1 MKRPVEKKHD
11 IIKALLQNEI
21 DRKIASHI
29 LSCSVKTI
37 SRYKRKYL
45 EHGLEGLKDHR
56 HSNNYRLT
64 GQDRQNI
71 VSIKSKD
78 RWRSA
83 RNVRDKLNLT
93 VNQKTVRRIIVKAN
107 LGKENKIQVKALQTF
122 EYPYPNDLWQ
132 TDIMGRINFPHIG
145 VLYLIAT
152 LDDHSRFVPAGRWF
166 YRQNKIN
173 VFVIWYESLAK
184 CGVPKRIL
192 QDEGSQYKARVR
204 FGETDYEY
212 YAKELGIE
220 LIWAKS
226 AQCKGKIERFW
237 RFVQDDF
244 VREVRMVKTIDEVN
258 GAWRIWLAKY
268 NYTFKSEYFGGV
280 TRASRY
286 YPSEKKITHIEL
298 QHALTILERR
308 TVTRFNTVSL
318 YGIRYRI
325 PSGYMKCRIWIKI
338 VGNKLYFESMG
349 KIFWKTRLI
358 AR

>member
-1 MKRPVEKKHD
+1 MKRPIEKKKE
-11 IIKALLQNEI
+11 IIIALLQNEI
-21 DRKIASHI
+21 DRKTAAKI
-29 LSCSVKTI
+29 LSCSSRTI
-37 SRYKRKYL
+37 RRYKRNYL
-45 EHGLEGLKDHR
+45 TYGEVGLKDKR
-56 HSNNYRLT
+56 HSNYHKITLT
-64 GQDRQNI
+64 VKD
-71 VSIKSKD
+71 KLLELKKKD

-83 RNVRDKLNLT
+83 RNVRDHLNLKVHKRT
-93 VNQKTVRRIIVKAN
+93 VELIFKDAGLSR
-107 LGKENKIQVKALQTF
+107 ENKIQVKALQTF

-132 TDIMGRINFPHIG
+132 TDIMGKINFPNIG

-173 VFVIWYESLAK
+173 VFQIWYESLSK
-184 CGVPKRIL
+184 CGVPERML

-204 FGETDYEY
+204 FGEADYEY
-212 YAKELGIE
+212 YAKELKIE

-244 VREVRMVKTIDEVN
+244 VRSVWNVKTIEEVN
-258 GAWRIWLAKY
+258 GAFKVWLGKY
-268 NYTFKSEYFGGV
+268 NYVFKSDYFGGV

-286 YPSEKKITHIEL
+286 CQSERKLPQIEL
-298 QHALTILERR
+298 QHVLTILERR

-325 PSGYMKCRIWIKI
+325 PPGYMRCRIWIKI
-338 VGNKLYFESMG
+338 IGNKLYFESMG
-349 KIFWKTRLI
+349 KIFWKTRLLM
-358 AR
+358 R

>member
-11 IIKALLQNEI
+11 VIKALLQNEI
-21 DRKIASHI
+21 DIKTASNI

-37 SRYKRKYL
+37 RRYKKKYL
-45 EHGLEGLKDHR
+45 SQGLEGLKDHR
-56 HSNNYRLT
+56 HSNNFRLT
-64 GQDRQNI
+64 NKGRQNI
-71 VSIKSKD
+71 ISIKSKD

-83 RNVRDKLNLT
+83 RNIRDKLNMK
-93 VNQKTVRRIIVKAN
+93 VNQKTVRRIIIAAG
-107 LGKENKIQVKALQTF
+107 LGKENRIQVKALQTF

-132 TDIMGRINFPHIG
+132 TDIMGKINFPNIG

-173 VFVIWYESLAK
+173 VFQIWYESLSRY
-184 CGVPKRIL
+184 GIPRRML

-244 VREVRMVKTIDEVN
+244 VREAWNAKTIEEVN
-258 GAWRIWLAKY
+258 GAFRVWLAKY
-268 NYTFKSEYFGGV
+268 NYSFKSEYFGGV
-280 TRASRY
+280 TRASCY
-286 YPSEKKITHIEL
+286 HPSEKKISQLEL
-298 QHALTILERR
+298 QHVLTILERR

-338 VGNKLYFESMG
+338 IGNKLYFESMG

-358 AR
+358 MK

>member
-1 MKRPVEKKHD
+1 MNRPIEKKKE
-11 IIKALLQNEI
+11 IIVALLQNEI
-21 DRKIASHI
+21 DRNGAAKI

-37 SRYKRKYL
+37 SRYKKKYL
-45 EHGLEGLKDHR
+45 VNGIDGLKDHR
-56 HSNNYRLT
+56 KSNYYRLSSKSKT
-64 GQDRQNI
+64 DI
-71 VSIKSKD
+71 VKIKSDD

-83 RNVRDKLNLT
+83 RNIRDKLHLN
-93 VNQKTVRRIIVKAN
+93 VHPKTVRRIIIKAG

-132 TDIMGRINFPHIG
+132 TDIMGKINFLHIG

-173 VFVIWYESLAK
+173 VFQIWYESLAK
-184 CGVPKRIL
+184 CGIPRRML

-244 VREVRMVKTIDEVN
+244 VREIWNAKTIEEVN
-258 GAWRIWLAKY
+258 GAFIVWLAKY
-268 NYTFKSEYFGGV
+268 NYVFRSDYFGGV

-286 YPSEKKITHIEL
+286 YPSEKKISHLEL

-325 PSGYMKCRIWIKI
+325 PMGYMKCRIWIKI

-349 KIFWKTRLI
+349 NIFWKTRLI
-358 AR
+358 MR

>member
-11 IIKALLQNEI
+11 VIKALLQNEI
-21 DRKIASHI
+21 DTKKAAHI

-37 SRYKRKYL
+37 RRYKKKYL
-45 EHGLEGLKDHR
+45 SCGIEGLKDHR
-56 HSNNYRLT
+56 HSNHYRLT
-64 GQDRQNI
+64 VKNKQDI
-71 VSIKSKD
+71 IKVKSDD

-83 RNVRDKLNLT
+83 RNVRDELSLS
-93 VNQKTVRRIIVKAN
+93 VNQRTVRRVIVKAG
-107 LGKENKIQVKALQTF
+107 LGKENKQQVKALQTF

-132 TDIMGRINFPHIG
+132 TDIMGKINFPNLG

-152 LDDHSRFVPAGRWF
+152 LDDHSRFVPAARWF

-173 VFVIWYESLAK
+173 VFVIWYESLSK
-184 CGVPKRIL
+184 CGVPSRML

-212 YAKELGIE
+212 YAKELKIE

-244 VREVRMVKTIDEVN
+244 VREVWNAKTIEEVN
-258 GAWRIWLAKY
+258 GSFKVWLARY
-268 NYTFKSEYFGGV
+268 NYVFKSDYFGGV

-286 YPSEKKITHIEL
+286 HPSEKKISHLEL

-308 TVTRFNTVSL
+308 TVTRFNTISL

-325 PSGYMKCRIWIKI
+325 PPGYMKCRIWIKI
-338 VGNKLYFESMG
+338 IGNKLYFESMG

-358 AR
+358 MR

>member
-1 MKRPVEKKHD
+1 MKRPIEKKKE
-11 IIKALLQNEI
+11 IIVALLQNEI
-21 DRKIASHI
+21 DRNGAAKI

-37 SRYKRKYL
+37 SRYRKKYL
-45 EHGLEGLKDHR
+45 VSGIDGLKDHR
-56 HSNNYRLT
+56 TSNNYRLSAK
-64 GQDRQNI
+64 NKKEI
-71 VSIKSKD
+71 IKVKSDD

-83 RNVRDKLNLT
+83 RNIRDKLNLK
-93 VNQKTVRRIIVKAN
+93 VHSKTVRRIIINAG
-107 LGKENKIQVKALQTF
+107 LGKENRIQVKALQTF

-132 TDIMGRINFPHIG
+132 TDIMGKINFPHIG

-173 VFVIWYESLAK
+173 VFQIWYESLAK
-184 CGVPKRIL
+184 CGVPRRML

-212 YAKELGIE
+212 YAKELEVE

-244 VREVRMVKTIDEVN
+244 VREVLNAKTIEEVN
-258 GAWRIWLAKY
+258 GVWRVWLAKY
-268 NYTFKSEYFGGV
+268 NYSFKSEYFGGV

-286 YPSEKKITHIEL
+286 HPSEKKITHLEL

-325 PSGYMKCRIWIKI
+325 PIGYMKCRIWIKI

-349 KIFWKTRLI
+349 RIFWKTRLI
-358 AR
+358 TR

>member
-1 MKRPVEKKHD
+1 MVFLFKVPLSSKTPHILTIMPKNQAA
-11 IIKALLQNEI
+11 K
-21 DRKIASHI
+21 I
-29 LSCSVKTI
+29 LSCSLRSIRRYERNYLVKGEI
-37 SRYKRKYL
+37 
-45 EHGLEGLKDHR
+45 GLKDRR
-56 HSNNYRLT
+56 HSNYHKITPSVKKQL
-64 GQDRQNI
+64 QDL
-71 VSIKSKD
+71 KKKD

-83 RNVRDKLNLT
+83 RNIRDKLNLNVHKRT
-93 VNQKTVRRIIVKAN
+93 VELIFKEAG
-107 LGKENKIQVKALQTF
+107 LSKENKIQVKALQTF

-132 TDIMGRINFPHIG
+132 TDIMGKISFPNLGI
-145 VLYLIAT
+145 LYLIAT
-152 LDDHSRFVPAGRWF
+152 LDDHSRFVPAGKWF

-184 CGVPKRIL
+184 CGVPRRML

-220 LIWAKS
+220 LIWARS

-244 VREVRMVKTIDEVN
+244 VREVWKAKDIDEIN
-258 GAWRIWLAKY
+258 GAFKVWLAKY
-268 NYTFKSEYFGGV
+268 NYSFRSEYFGGQ

-286 YPSEKKITHIEL
+286 QPSEKKITHLEL

-325 PSGYMKCRIWIKI
+325 PPGYMKCRVWIKI
-338 VGNKLYFESMG
+338 IGNKLCFESMG
-349 KIFWKTRLI
+349 QIFWKTRLI
-358 AR
+358 MR

>member
-1 MKRPVEKKHD
+1 MKRPVEKKKE
-11 IIKALLQNEI
+11 IIIALLQNEI
-21 DRKIASHI
+21 DRKTAAKI
-29 LSCSVKTI
+29 LSYSVKTI
-37 SRYKRKYL
+37 SRYKKKYL
-45 EHGLEGLKDHR
+45 REGIEALKDHR
-56 HSNNYRLT
+56 HSNHYLLT
-64 GQDRQNI
+64 AKDKQDI
-71 VSIKSKD
+71 VKLKSDD

-83 RNVRDKLNLT
+83 RNIKDKLNLK
-93 VNQKTVRRIIVKAN
+93 VHPKTVRRVMIRAG
-107 LGKENKIQVKALQTF
+107 LGKENRIQVKALQTF

-132 TDIMGRINFPHIG
+132 TDIMGKINFPSIG
-145 VLYLIAT
+145 ILYLIAT

-173 VFVIWYESLAK
+173 VFVIWYESLAR
-184 CGVPKRIL
+184 CGVPRRML

-220 LIWAKS
+220 LIWAHS

-244 VREVRMVKTIDEVN
+244 VREVLHAKTIEEVS
-258 GAWRIWLAKY
+258 GAWRVWLAKY
-268 NYTFKSEYFGGV
+268 NYSFKSEYFGGV

-286 YPSEKKITHIEL
+286 HPSEKKISHLEL

-325 PSGYMKCRIWIKI
+325 PPGYMKCRIWIKI

>member
-1 MKRPVEKKHD
+1 MKRPIEKKHD
-11 IIKALLQNEI
+11 VIKALLQNEI
-21 DRKIASHI
+21 DTKTAAHI

-37 SRYKRKYL
+37 RRYKKKYL
-45 EHGLEGLKDHR
+45 VQGIEGLKDCR
-56 HSNNYRLT
+56 HSNNFRLT
-64 GQDRQNI
+64 NQARQNI
-71 VSIKSKD
+71 ISIKSKD

-83 RNVRDKLNLT
+83 RNIRDKLNMK
-93 VNQKTVRRIIVKAN
+93 VSQKTVRRIIVAAG
-107 LGKENKIQVKALQTF
+107 LGKENKVQVKALQTF

-132 TDIMGRINFPHIG
+132 TDIMGKINFPKIG
-145 VLYLIAT
+145 ILYLIAT

-184 CGVPKRIL
+184 CGIPHRML

-244 VREVRMVKTIDEVN
+244 VREILMESDTE
-258 GAWRIWLAKY
+258 
-268 NYTFKSEYFGGV
+268 
-280 TRASRY
+280 SR
-286 YPSEKKITHIEL
+286 PDI
-298 QHALTILERR
+298 
-308 TVTRFNTVSL
+308 
-318 YGIRYRI
+318 
-325 PSGYMKCRIWIKI
+325 
-338 VGNKLYFESMG
+338 
-349 KIFWKTRLI
+349 
-358 AR
+358 

>member
-1 MKRPVEKKHD
+1 MKRPVEKKKE
-11 IIKALLQNEI
+11 IIIALLQNKI
-21 DRKIASHI
+21 DRQTAANI
-29 LSCSVKTI
+29 LSCSER
-37 SRYKRKYL
+37 SLRRYKRNYL
-45 EHGLEGLKDHR
+45 LKGEFGLKDKR
-56 HSNNYRLT
+56 HSNYHKINSTVEKQIR
-64 GQDRQNI
+64 DVKR
-71 VSIKSKD
+71 KD

-83 RNVRDKLNLT
+83 RNIRDMLNLKVHKRT
-93 VNQKTVRRIIVKAN
+93 VEMMFKKAG
-107 LGKENKIQVKALQTF
+107 LSRENRQQVKALQTF

-132 TDIMGRINFPHIG
+132 TDIMGKINFPNIG
-145 VLYLIAT
+145 ILYLIAT

-184 CGVPKRIL
+184 CGVPSRML

-212 YAKELGIE
+212 YAKELKIK

-244 VREVRMVKTIDEVN
+244 VRSVLNAKTIEEVN
-258 GAWRIWLAKY
+258 GAFRVWLAKY
-268 NYTFKSEYFGGV
+268 NYSFKSEYFGGV

-286 YPSEKKITHIEL
+286 HPSEKKITHLEL

-308 TVTRFNTVSL
+308 TVTRFNTISL

-325 PSGYMKCRIWIKI
+325 PPGYMKCRIWIKV

-358 AR
+358 MR

>member
-1 MKRPVEKKHD
+1 MKQPIEKKKEV
-11 IIKALLQNEI
+11 IIALLQNKI
-21 DRKIASHI
+21 DRKTAAKI
-29 LSCSVKTI
+29 LDCSLRSVR
-37 SRYKRKYL
+37 RYKKDYL
-45 EHGLEGLKDHR
+45 EKGDAGLKDKR
-56 HSNNYRLT
+56 HSNYQKIT
-64 GQDRQNI
+64 PA
-71 VSIKSKD
+71 IKKQLEDLKKKD

-83 RNVRDKLNLT
+83 RNIRDKLNAKVHKRT
-93 VNQKTVRRIIVKAN
+93 VELLFKKAG
-107 LGKENKIQVKALQTF
+107 LSKENKIQVKALQTF

-132 TDIMGRINFPHIG
+132 TDIMGKIKFPNIG

-166 YRQNKIN
+166 LRQNKIN
-173 VFVIWYESLAK
+173 VFVIWYESLSK
-184 CGVPKRIL
+184 CGIPKRML

-220 LIWAKS
+220 LVWAKS

-244 VREVRMVKTIDEVN
+244 VREVLNSRTIEEVN
-258 GAWRIWLAKY
+258 GAFRVWLAKY

-286 YPSEKKITHIEL
+286 YPSEKKITHLEL

-308 TVTRFNTVSL
+308 TVTKFNTVSL

-325 PSGYMKCRIWIKI
+325 PPGYMRCRIWIKI

-349 KIFWKTRLI
+349 KIVWKTRLI
-358 AR
+358 MR

>member
-1 MKRPVEKKHD
+1 MKQPVEKKKEV
-11 IIKALLQNEI
+11 IIALLQNEI
-21 DRKIASHI
+21 DRNQAAKI
-29 LSCSVKTI
+29 LSCSLRSI
-37 SRYKRKYL
+37 RRYKRNYL
-45 EHGLEGLKDHR
+45 TKGEMGLKDTR
-56 HSNNYRLT
+56 HSNYHKIT
-64 GQDRQNI
+64 
-71 VSIKSKD
+71 VSVKKQLEDLKKKD

-83 RNVRDKLNLT
+83 RNIRDKFNLT
-93 VNQKTVRRIIVKAN
+93 VHKRTVELIFKKAC
-107 LGKENKIQVKALQTF
+107 LSKENKIQVKALQTF

-132 TDIMGRINFPHIG
+132 TDIMGKIKFPNIG
-145 VLYLIAT
+145 ILYLIAT

-173 VFVIWYESLAK
+173 VFVIWYESLSK
-184 CGVPKRIL
+184 CGVPKRML

-244 VREVRMVKTIDEVN
+244 VREVLNVKSIDEVN
-258 GAWRIWLAKY
+258 GAWRVWLAKY
-268 NYTFKSEYFGGV
+268 NYSFKSEYFGGV
-280 TRASRY
+280 TRISRY
-286 YPSEKKITHIEL
+286 QPSEKKISQIEL

-308 TVTRFNTVSL
+308 TVTRFNTISL
-318 YGIRYRI
+318 YGVRYRI
-325 PSGYMKCRIWIKI
+325 PPGYMRCRIWIKI
-338 VGNKLYFESMG
+338 VGNKLNFESMG

-358 AR
+358 

>member
-1 MKRPVEKKHD
+1 MKRPRELKRDV
-11 IIKALLQNEI
+11 IVALLQNEI
-21 DRKIASHI
+21 DTTVASHI

-37 SRYKRKYL
+37 RRYKKKYL
-45 EHGLEGLKDHR
+45 ECGVEGLKDHR
-56 HSNNYRLT
+56 HSNNYRLNSK
-64 GQDRQNI
+64 DRQNI
-71 VSIKSKD
+71 ITIKSKD

-83 RNVRDKLNLT
+83 RNVRDKLNLP
-93 VNQKTVRRIIVKAN
+93 VNQKTVRRIIVKAD

-132 TDIMGRINFPHIG
+132 TDIMGKIHFPHLG

-184 CGVPKRIL
+184 CGVPRRML
-192 QDEGSQYKARVR
+192 QDEGSQYKARVL

-212 YAKELGIE
+212 YAKELKIE

-244 VREVRMVKTIDEVN
+244 VREVLNAETIDEVN
-258 GAWRIWLAKY
+258 GAFRVWLAQY
-268 NYTFKSEYFGGV
+268 NYSFKSDYFGGI

-286 YPSEKKITHIEL
+286 HPSDKKISYVEL

-325 PSGYMKCRIWIKI
+325 PSGYMKCRVWIKI

-358 AR
+358 MR

>member
-1 MKRPVEKKHD
+1 MKRPVEKKYD
-11 IIKALLQNEI
+11 VIVALLQNEI
-21 DRKIASHI
+21 DKETASNI
-29 LSCSVKTI
+29 LSCSIKTI
-37 SRYKRKYL
+37 RRYKKKYL
-45 EHGLEGLKDHR
+45 DKGKDGLKDKR
-56 HSNNYRLT
+56 HSNNYRLNS
-64 GQDRQNI
+64 QDRQNI
-71 VSIKSKD
+71 VNMKSKD

-107 LGKENKIQVKALQTF
+107 LGKVNKMQVKALQTF

-132 TDIMGRINFPHIG
+132 TDIMGKINFPNIG
-145 VLYLIAT
+145 ALYLIAT
-152 LDDHSRFVPAGRWF
+152 LDDHSRFVPSGRWF

-173 VFVIWYESLAK
+173 VFIIWYESLAK
-184 CGVPKRIL
+184 CGVPKRML

-244 VREVRMVKTIDEVN
+244 VREVLNVKTVEEVN
-258 GAWRIWLAKY
+258 GAWRVWLAKY
-268 NYTFKSEYFGGV
+268 NYSFKSEYFGGQ

-286 YPSEKKITHIEL
+286 HPSEKKISHLEL
-298 QHALTILERR
+298 QHALTIHERR
-308 TVTRFNTVSL
+308 TVTRFNTISL

-325 PSGYMKCRIWIKI
+325 PPGYMKCRIWIKI
-338 VGNKLYFESMG
+338 IGNKLYFESMDE
-349 KIFWKTRLI
+349 IFWKTRLMM
-358 AR
+358 R